1 MLYFVGKIGTYK
13 YPDGLSDEEKLLY
26 DKFYIEAAKSNR
38 KKIFT
43 YALYLSLNVL

>member
-1 MLYFVGKIGTYK
+1 MEYLLTIKIKGKIK
-13 YPDGLSDEEKLLY
+13 K
-26 DKFYIEAAKSNR
+26 IE